1 MAHLGKIIGITA
13 ALTLTAGAGG
23 ILAAVNVEAQEGAAR
38 IHANTVEMTAAYDK
52 FSEDT
57 RFSTI
62 ADRIAVEDG
71 GSFVSTKDTIT
82 SGFIGADILG
92 PVYALLPGT
101 QALVSAAEENDLISQ
116 KYVEEDIQG
125 KIEAQKEAQRLCSLM
140 ENNTVSVLL
149 SSDENKDFISSGNVP
164 ANISH
169 YLEYCDPTSANFEA
183 ASSTTTE

>member
-13 ALTLTAGAGG
+13 VLALTAGAGG
-23 ILAAVNVEAQEGAAR
+23 ILAAVNIEAQEGASR
-38 IHANTVEMTAAYDK
+38 IHANTVEMVAAYDK

-62 ADRIAVEDG
+62 ANRITVEDG
-71 GSFVSTKDTIT
+71 GGFVSTKDTIT
-82 SGFIGADILG
+82 SGFVGADILG

-101 QALVSAAEENDLISQ
+101 QALVAAAEESDLISQ
-116 KYVEEDIQG
+116 KYAAEDIQG

-149 SSDENKDFISSGNVP
+149 SSDENKEFINSGHVP
-164 ANISH
+164 DNLSH
-169 YLEYCDPTSANFEA
+169 YLEYCDPTSTNFEA